1 MDCVYLWC
9 AGAEHFH
16 AWLGVNRAIKRC
28 NFSLELHSNINTR
41 FNKETRYHRRPHSLG
56 CPSIAPN
63 ERYVPEA
70 HAYQRE
76 CVHSRTNT
84 DGTALSLK
92 HAQTQRDRNGTGDR
106 EQCRSTDQTKLITA
120 AMLSECKQAPHVA
133 KTERKLNEVA
143 PAIACAC
150 VCVCDRRIIWYCHWL
165 MIV

>member
-28 NFSLELHSNINTR
+28 SFSLELHSNINTR

-76 CVHSRTNT
+76 CVHCRTIT

-92 HAQTQRDRNGTGDR
+92 HAQTQRDRNGTVDR

-120 AMLSECKQAPHVA
+120 AMLSECKQAPCSKNRT
-133 KTERKLNEVA
+133 KTERGCTGDRVR
-143 PAIACAC
+143 

-165 MIV
+165 MVV